1 MGSARMIRMQR
12 RTSWILVSVLTAMAA
27 WAVGADAAE
36 GRRRK
41 GASNEV
47 ERVETG
53 SRSGRSGAAA
63 QEALLAAPV
72 LAEENERLRGQ
83 VAVLEALVGELT
95 VSLAEARF
103 ERDRLGV
110 QVERLP
116 AQAAGTA
123 DLTAEAMAVVD
134 ANRGLGLVVLDA
146 GTADGVRP
154 GMVFGVLRA
163 DEVIARV
170 RTVDVRER
178 IAGAKVEALTSDV
191 YPERGDRAVVWRSTT
206 R

>member
-1 MGSARMIRMQR
+1 MQR
-12 RTSWILVSVLTAMAA
+12 RTSWILVSVLLATAASTVTA
-27 WAVGADAAE
+27 GAAE

-47 ERVETG
+47 ARAETV
-53 SRSGRSGAAA
+53 SPAGRGGAVA

-116 AQAAGTA
+116 AQAAGAA

-146 GTADGVRP
+146 GLADGVKP

-178 IAGAKVEALTSDV
+178 IAGA
-191 YPERGDRAVVWRSTT
+191 R
-206 R
+206 

>member
-1 MGSARMIRMQR
+1 MLRW
-12 RTSWILVSVLTAMAA
+12 TSWLLAGVLLTA
-27 WAVGADAAE
+27 AVGETTRAPDAAAGVAAGHE
-36 GRRRK
+36 
-41 GASNEV
+41 
-47 ERVETG
+47 
-53 SRSGRSGAAA
+53 AA
-63 QEALLAAPV
+63 QEALLAAPL
-72 LAEENERLRGQ
+72 LAAENARLREQ
-83 VAVLEALVGELT
+83 VAALEALVGELT

-116 AQAAGTA
+116 AAAGA
-123 DLTAEAMAVVD
+123 AELAATAMAVLDV
-134 ANRGLGLVVLDA
+134 NRGLGLVVLDA
-146 GTADGVRP
+146 GTAAGIRP

>member
-1 MGSARMIRMQR
+1 MLRGTSWWLVGALLTAAVAVGEPAPGREPSGSAA
-12 RTSWILVSVLTAMAA
+12 TAREAVRAEAPDAGAPGEAA
-27 WAVGADAAE
+27 
-36 GRRRK
+36 R
-41 GASNEV
+41 
-47 ERVETG
+47 
-53 SRSGRSGAAA
+53 
-63 QEALLAAPV
+63 EALLAAPL
-72 LAEENERLRGQ
+72 LAAENARLREQ
-83 VAVLEALVGELT
+83 VAALEELVGELT

-103 ERDRLGV
+103 ERDRLDV

-116 AQAAGTA
+116 AAAAGP
-123 DLTAEAMAVVD
+123 AELAATAMAVLD

-146 GTADGVRP
+146 GTAAGVRP